1 MGFKETKT
9 RDADDYFFDES
20 YSADSFLMSAKPMLN
35 KIIVIRLC
43 NSRDSSVEPFDMKIQ
58 LDDNSAVDLWYQR
71 FKYELK
77 SEAFFRKEHVF
88 MGESTLTT
96 EEMIGRVNTT
106 LDHISKFDFVAEQ
119 WSRWHDFVAA
129 DQTNVIDHPISE
141 NPDISVRLTMEDFA
155 GGNDNKKMNIV
166 HNYFPLLS
174 GPALKTA
181 AYMYIA
187 TDSIKASIMR
197 LNLEVHELHTT
208 LQNESDAPEDFNMHL
223 NISWQRAPKHLPSLP
238 DCFNELFTPYN
249 KFGDVLLG
257 FPQVGKTHIE
267 AYSEEDEE
275 LEDEHIEPI
284 KFLAGDMLIKLS
296 TDMDDNWVDGFHA
309 WLVEQGLDPND
320 PAGRYGFAK
329 LGRVVDCDLEYVRN
343 SISGKYDDID
353 KITITDPLAGDEEYH
368 YPYSRFDDNYK
379 EKFLEYLND

>member
-1 MGFKETKT
+1 
-9 RDADDYFFDES
+9 
-20 YSADSFLMSAKPMLN
+20 
-35 KIIVIRLC
+35 
-43 NSRDSSVEPFDMKIQ
+43 
-58 LDDNSAVDLWYQR
+58 
-71 FKYELK
+71 
-77 SEAFFRKEHVF
+77 
-88 MGESTLTT
+88 
-96 EEMIGRVNTT
+96 
-106 LDHISKFDFVAEQ
+106 
-119 WSRWHDFVAA
+119 
-129 DQTNVIDHPISE
+129 
-141 NPDISVRLTMEDFA
+141 
-155 GGNDNKKMNIV
+155 
-166 HNYFPLLS
+166 
-174 GPALKTA
+174 
-181 AYMYIA
+181 
-187 TDSIKASIMR
+187 
-197 LNLEVHELHTT
+197 
-208 LQNESDAPEDFNMHL
+208 MHL

-267 AYSEEDEE
+267 AYAEEDEE

-284 KFLAGDMLIKLS
+284 KFLAGDMLIRLS

-353 KITITDPLAGDEEYH
+353 KITIAGDEEYH